1 MGRDTL
7 KNTKPWISYCYCLQ
21 FNQGVVKMAL
31 LIFFVNQTS
40 MFEMKITLCNKSFLK
55 FFLNI
60 TMLSKTTKEI
70 SCRFGLV
77 KIQIVIQTFDKNFIG
92 KDIPFFHV
100 RNALHIN
107 STSYLTNTNLIIT
120 INSINV

>member
-1 MGRDTL
+1 
-7 KNTKPWISYCYCLQ
+7 
-21 FNQGVVKMAL
+21 MAL

-70 SCRFGLV
+70 SCRFGFV
-77 KIQIVIQTFDKNFIG
+77 KIQIAIQTFDKNFIG

-107 STSYLTNTNLIIT
+107 STSYLTNTNLIIS